1 MFDGNASAWRM
12 VVAAVEASTFSVKC
26 LRKSWSILW
35 GEILWR
41 LPQRLQMNLVSI
53 LISFRVMA
61 GIKEVSQDPS

>member
-1 MFDGNASAWRM
+1 
-12 VVAAVEASTFSVKC
+12 
-26 LRKSWSILW
+26 
-35 GEILWR
+35 LWR